1 MIQVLENLFTNASKY
16 TPDSGSIDVSLQ
28 TGPGH
33 STLLVR
39 DNGRGIAKDKL
50 EAIFDM
56 FAQCESSIDRR
67 DAGMGVGLTLV
78 KSIVEMHGG
87 TVTARSAGLGQGSEF
102 VVVMPTTEATSPP
115 THTRPAASPSRS
127 LRIVLVEDNDESRR
141 TLKMLLELDGYSVQ
155 TASDG
160 RQGLELI
167 QAEKPDAAILDIGLP
182 GINGYE
188 LASRLRENF
197 PPDRLHL
204 IALTGYG
211 RAEDRAAVN
220 EAGFN
225 DHLVKPIQIDMLLA
239 SLARADG
246 SLRLRQD
253 TAGDG

>member
-1 MIQVLENLFTNASKY
+1 
-16 TPDSGSIDVSLQ
+16 
-28 TGPGH
+28 
-33 STLLVR
+33 
-39 DNGRGIAKDKL
+39 
-50 EAIFDM
+50 
-56 FAQCESSIDRR
+56 
-67 DAGMGVGLTLV
+67 MGVGLTLV

-87 TVTARSAGLGQGSEF
+87 SVTARSAGLGQGSEF
-102 VVVMPTTEATSPP
+102 VVVMPTTEATIAPAQI
-115 THTRPAASPSRS
+115 RPAVSPSRS

-160 RQGLELI
+160 HQGLELI

-188 LASRLRENF
+188 LAGRLREDF

-211 RAEDRAAVN
+211 RAEDRAAVSD
-220 EAGFN
+220 AGFN

-246 SLRLRQD
+246 TLRLRQD
-253 TAGDG
+253 TAADG